1 MFEKSNQFLKDSTFP
16 SFIYHFANQMIRLEG
31 RSNPELLLASGLL
44 SNEIFK
50 GNVCIDFVKYSGK
63 SSKHDFPENETE
75 LSFPNAKEWYEAL
88 NASKIVGQ
96 PGEAKPLIMEKQEGD
111 CLLYLNRYW
120 QYEDRLVQIIK
131 EQLALGHHHS
141 TAPGSDD
148 IINKLF
154 STTAGTDETTKS
166 AALTALNSPLTVIT
180 GGPGTGKTTIV
191 LKILALILDEH
202 QQINPTKPYR
212 FKLVA
217 PTGKAASRLK
227 ESIIDRK
234 RELVHQKLISE
245 GLSDLIVED
254 ASTIHRLLGYIPGS
268 VFFKHNLNHP
278 LPIDCLI
285 VDEASMVDLALMSKL
300 LEAVPQ
306 KAKIILLGDENQLA
320 SVEAGSVLRDICL
333 GLRNNELYRHCVV
346 TLTKSHR
353 FSSEKG
359 IGQLSQLINEGKGKD
374 AVALLDQY
382 QSDHDSEIETREGA
396 IAWETVPKPTGLF
409 SKIKQHYFDHY
420 KQLIRAESIEQ
431 AFQVFNN
438 FMMLTA
444 LRRGPYGVEQINQ
457 LIESILISQDLLV
470 KGKEWYS
477 GKPVLIISNDYRL
490 KLFNGDIGITFLDPE
505 TNDLRV
511 YFKMDDGFRRISP
524 YRLSN
529 YETAYAI
536 TVHKS
541 QGSEFNQVLLL
552 LPPGE
557 TPILTKELIYTGIT
571 RARNRVIIMGEK
583 QVFIKGINKS
593 IERVSG
599 LRHKLAK
606 KKTDV
611 RKSSDIESLSPE
623 WLDVFEDS
631 IEPVK
636 PLVQLLAAN
645 KLPIPETEYESD
657 TLDEAMVSELA
668 WPGHHPPIAILNDH
682 QKEFQQQWIDNGWEI
697 FFVSESPSEELLEII
712 LHKLGA

>member
-1 MFEKSNQFLKDSTFP
+1 MFEKSNQFLKDNTFP

-31 RSNPELLLASGLL
+31 ESSPGLLLASGLL

-75 LSFPNAKEWYEAL
+75 LSFPNAKEWYETL
-88 NASKIVGQ
+88 KASKIVGQ

-111 CLLYLNRYW
+111 WLLYLNRYW

-131 EQLALGHHHS
+131 EQLTLGHHHA

-154 STTAGTDETTKS
+154 SKAAGTDETTK
-166 AALTALNSPLTVIT
+166 AVALTALNSPLTVIT

-202 QQINPTKPYR
+202 QQKALSEPYR
-212 FKLVA
+212 FRLVA

-234 RELVHQKLISE
+234 RELVQQKLISKE
-245 GLSDLIVED
+245 LSELIIED

-333 GLRNNELYRHCVV
+333 GLRNNALYQHCVV

-359 IGQLSQLINEGKGKD
+359 IGQLSLLINEGKGKD

-382 QSDHDSEIETREGA
+382 QSRHDSETKTREGI

-409 SKIKQHYFDHY
+409 SKIKQLYFDHY
-420 KQLIRAESIEQ
+420 KQLIQAESIEK
-431 AFQVFNN
+431 AYQVFNN
-438 FMMLTA
+438 FMMLAA

-457 LIESILISQDLLV
+457 LIESILISQDLLI
-470 KGKEWYS
+470 KGKEWYP
-477 GKPVLIISNDYRL
+477 GKPVLIISNDYHL
-490 KLFNGDIGITFLDPE
+490 KLFNGDIGITFPDPE

-511 YFKMDDGFRRISP
+511 YFKTDDGFRKISP

-536 TVHKS
+536 TAHKS

-552 LPPGE
+552 LPPE
-557 TPILTKELIYTGIT
+557 ENPILTKELIYTGIT
-571 RARNRVIIMGEK
+571 RARNKVTIMGEK
-583 QVFIKGINKS
+583 QVFIKSVNKS

-599 LRHKLAK
+599 LRQKLAK

-611 RKSSDIESLSPE
+611 GKPSDIASLGPE
-623 WLDVFEDS
+623 WLDVFENS
-631 IEPVK
+631 LELVK
-636 PLVQLLAAN
+636 PLVQLLATH
-645 KLPIPETEYESD
+645 KLPLPETEYESE
-657 TLDEAMVSELA
+657 TFNEAMIADLA
-668 WPGHHPPIAILNDH
+668 WPEHHPPIAILNDK
-682 QKEFQQQWIDNGWEI
+682 QKEFQQQWIDDGWEI
-697 FFVSESPSEELLEII
+697 FFISQCKPDELLEKIKKA
-712 LHKLGA
+712 LNA